1 MSALGSYEALERA
14 RFEHCMDLA
23 RNVRTETTGKWI
35 FKTST
40 VSGLAEFHH
49 ASNIAVLRRVNFD
62 HSGYVLGTYHRRPAR
77 DERRES
83 VR

>member
-1 MSALGSYEALERA
+1 MSALGSYEVLERA

-40 VSGLAEFHH
+40 VGGLAEFHY
-49 ASNIAVLRRVNFD
+49 AWDAAVLRRIDFD
-62 HSGYVLGTYHRRPAR
+62 HSDTCSAPTPTSSLR
-77 DERRES
+77 
-83 VR
+83 